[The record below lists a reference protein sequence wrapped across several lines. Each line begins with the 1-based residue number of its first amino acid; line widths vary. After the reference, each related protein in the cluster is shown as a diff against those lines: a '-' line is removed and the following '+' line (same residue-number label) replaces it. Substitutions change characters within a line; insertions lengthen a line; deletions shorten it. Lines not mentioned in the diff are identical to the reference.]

1 MNLLHYVHHKYT
13 GKYPWLRV
21 GNCKEL
27 FSLGDTCQQ
36 AWFNSSTGFALDRL
50 RHILN
55 ISQMPS
61 ISIEEAGF
69 PTLLVCGTPQPE
81 EQEQPRERRQSETD
95 ASRTLQRQQAGNF
108 ATNTWKAWREPKNQQ
123 KLVAWSSTR
132 SILFNACCPF
142 FLLCRARCTL
152 QSLIASKH
160 LLHCITST
168 FSSSSCRRIYEA
180 MSKLSR
186 EQYYE
191 TQPISYF

>member
-1 MNLLHYVHHKYT
+1 MVLISDHLNLSSQVQRSPLTLGSGVKPQQPARMYHGMFLCNASHHRRHCQEHDRKEMNLLHYVHHKYT

-108 ATNTWKAWREPKNQQ
+108 ATNTWKA
-123 KLVAWSSTR
+123 
-132 SILFNACCPF
+132 
-142 FLLCRARCTL
+142 
-152 QSLIASKH
+152 
-160 LLHCITST
+160 
-168 FSSSSCRRIYEA
+168 
-180 MSKLSR
+180 
-186 EQYYE
+186 
-191 TQPISYF
+191 